1 MHRSLVFVVV
11 LIVMAVHGWLLL
23 GPVHWWQA
31 RDMGPPDPVQTVQA
45 VWLPP
50 PTPAVA
56 TPPAALLMPKPKP
69 LRPYRV
75 QNTAVPRPQPVSQV
89 PPVPLPDA
97 IDAQTATAAQE
108 ETAQSAA
115 IAINTEAQL
124 DTLPD
129 PTAPTAPAEGA
140 LPASAQGPALQ
151 VHSATGQA
159 LALHIPSGANA
170 LPQQL
175 LLRFKVEGMVKGM
188 QYHAHAEL
196 QWHIDGQHYQARQS
210 VRAFLLGSLE
220 QSSTGQITEQGLQP
234 QRFVDRR
241 LARQR
246 SVHWDWGQHMATF
259 EPERP
264 PAPIGPGAQD
274 RLSVFLQLA
283 AMLQSMPQL
292 RSEGA
297 RIDIPTLGSRSLQ
310 MWSFVVQAPEVL
322 QVPAGEMPT
331 LRLLR
336 LPQPGNTETAQLWLH
351 PERGY
356 VPVRIRMEES
366 NGDVMDLTLKS

>member
-23 GPVHWWQA
+23 GPVQWWQA
-31 RDMGPPDPVQTVQA
+31 RDIAAPDPVQTVQA

-56 TPPAALLMPKPKP
+56 TAPAALPMPKPKP

-75 QNTAVPRPQPVSQV
+75 QNTAVPRPQPVLQV

-115 IAINTEAQL
+115 IAINTEAMV
-124 DTLPD
+124 DKLPG
-129 PTAPTAPAEGA
+129 PAAPAEGA
-140 LPASAQGPALQ
+140 LPAPAQGPALQ
-151 VHSATGQA
+151 VHSATEQA
-159 LALHIPSGANA
+159 LALHIPNGANA

-210 VRAFLLGSLE
+210 VSAFLLGSLE

-246 SVHWDWGQHMATF
+246 SVHWDWAQHMATF

-366 NGDVMDLTLKS
+366 NGDVIDLTLKS